1 MREPYIEQN
10 SKAKVLVLC
19 SSGLDS
25 IYNLLKA
32 KQEFSEIGVV
42 FFDYNQKAV
51 AQEYVHVKK
60 LCQALKLDFIKVDLP
75 WYRNLESSL
84 LSKKTEISKY
94 SSVKEADDSLS
105 LPEWVPNRNG
115 VFVNIG
121 AAIAESRSYQ
131 FIIMGLNK
139 EEAVRFPDNTKTF
152 LDKSNALF
160 ELSTLKKPKVFSYSV
175 DMVKRDIYDDLCKT
189 AELLGVKNIKEYI
202 WSCYD
207 SYEKMCGNCE
217 SCLRLK
223 RVIKEH
229 RQENEWKDRFL
240 R

>member
-1 MREPYIEQN
+1 MRELFLEQN
-10 SKAKVLVLC
+10 NKTKALVLC

-25 IYNLLKA
+25 VYNLLKA
-32 KQEFSEIGVV
+32 KQEFTSVSV
-42 FFDYNQKAV
+42 AFFDYSQKAV
-51 AQEYVHVKK
+51 AQEYVHVRK

-75 WYRNLESSL
+75 WYRNLDSSL

-94 SSVKEADDSLS
+94 ASLKDADSSST

-121 AAIAESRSYQ
+121 AAIAESKSYQ
-131 FIIMGLNK
+131 VIIMGLNK
-139 EEAVRFPDNTKTF
+139 EEAVRFPDNTETF
-152 LDKSNALF
+152 MNRSNSLF
-160 ELSTLKKPKVFSYSV
+160 EFSTLSKPKVFSYSV
-175 DMVKRDIYDDLCKT
+175 DMVKNDIYDELCKT
-189 AELLGVKNIKEYI
+189 ADLLGIKNIQEYI

-207 SYEKMCGNCE
+207 SYEKMCGSCE

-229 RQENEWKDRFL
+229 RQESEWKDRFL

>member
-1 MREPYIEQN
+1 MLEPYIEQN

-25 IYNLLKA
+25 VYNLLKA
-32 KQEFSEIGVV
+32 KQEFSEIGVI
-42 FFDYNQKAV
+42 FFDYSQKAV
-51 AQEYVHVKK
+51 AQEYVHVKE

-84 LSKKTEISKY
+84 ISKKTEISKY
-94 SSVKEADDSLS
+94 SSVKEADDSLN

-152 LDKSNALF
+152 LDRSNALF
-160 ELSTLKKPKVFSYSV
+160 ELSTLKKPKIFSYSV
-175 DMVKRDIYDDLCKT
+175 DMLKNDIYYDLCKT
-189 AELLGVKNIKEYI
+189 AELLGIKNIKEYI